1 MSQDAMKVNHSGAC
15 LANEQMG
22 VLCDHE
28 DYDCHSKIN
37 TRIRFLL
44 DPVGWANKRGNLGLQ
59 ESRDV
64 DSFFTFTVS
73 APSIAGQN
81 EKGVF
86 FSGCAMASRL
96 SQSNP
101 QKMTIP
107 AHYVL
112 FLATGNIIP
121 PSLFKSIEP
130 QHQIYIAQLNK
141 NLNVDW
147 SPGAS
152 GFNFPAYMNS
162 ACGGEK
168 LNCRTQLFYH
178 QGEMFMAIIT
188 TRIIS
193 FGEELTW
200 NYGKHRV
207 FECPCGYEDC
217 KSKTK
222 SRRR

>member
-1 MSQDAMKVNHSGAC
+1 MLTVFSLLPCPLLQSQAKMRREFSSAVAPWPLDSLRA
-15 LANEQMG
+15 
-22 VLCDHE
+22 
-28 DYDCHSKIN
+28 
-37 TRIRFLL
+37 IRRRWLFPLIMCYSSLL
-44 DPVGWANKRGNLGLQ
+44 V
-59 ESRDV
+59 
-64 DSFFTFTVS
+64 
-73 APSIAGQN
+73 I
-81 EKGVF
+81 
-86 FSGCAMASRL
+86 L
-96 SQSNP
+96 S
-101 QKMTIP
+101 
-107 AHYVL
+107 
-112 FLATGNIIP
+112 P